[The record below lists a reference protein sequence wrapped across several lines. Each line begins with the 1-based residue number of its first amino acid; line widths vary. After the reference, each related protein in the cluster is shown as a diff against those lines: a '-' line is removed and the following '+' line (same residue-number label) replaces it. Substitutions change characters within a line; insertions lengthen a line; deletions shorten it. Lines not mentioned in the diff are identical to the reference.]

1 MADSPVAAWIVKESH
16 GKFKLSGK
24 AYNTQ
29 PYGIVVPKNS
39 GLAEPIRA
47 AVERLIKSGKYA
59 KILHKWGI
67 SQGAL
72 KTSMINAAAQ

>member
-1 MADSPVAAWIVKESH
+1 V
-16 GKFKLSGK
+16 
-24 AYNTQ
+24 

-47 AVERLIKSGKYA
+47 AVEHLIKNGEYA
-59 KILHKWGI
+59 KILNKWGI

-72 KTSMINAAAQ
+72 KTSKINVATQ